1 MTIHVVLMN
10 FRSED
15 FRIVGRKLRVYDED
29 LAHRFSSEGFGKLRG
44 GKLDLELEEAAYLIE
59 HKKIPLELLSFL
71 REAAGIEKGIE
82 DRAMVYIELRKRG
95 YRVKPGVVLSATR
108 GERSIKVR
116 IYSERARFSFKS
128 VINALKKE
136 KSFIVCIVDEEC
148 DITAYRLAL
157 FKPQN
162 YGRDVQGTMSA
173 HLTGGRIFAESTLE
187 GFGEPFAGICE
198 LSLYETHYLVRKG
211 ALELHGCDDFMS
223 IAKKEQKDFELAY
236 AVYEDLMDKGYDP
249 KTGFKY
255 GTHFRVYDF
264 KMDRV
269 HAPYLVHGFREGSRV
284 AWNEISRASRLAH
297 SVKKKMLFASVGKE
311 INYIKCE
318 RFKV

>member
-1 MTIHVVLMN
+1 MD
-10 FRSED
+10 SKSDD

-29 LAHRFSSEGFGKLRG
+29 LAHRLSSEGFGKMKKGRLE
-44 GKLDLELEEAAYLIE
+44 LELEEAAYLIE
-59 HKKIPLELLSFL
+59 HRKIPLDLLSFL
-71 REAAGIEKGIE
+71 RDAAGIEKGIE

-95 YRVKPGVVLSATR
+95 YRAKPGAVLSAIR
-108 GERSIKVR
+108 GERSINVR
-116 IYSERARFSFKS
+116 VYSERERFSFRS
-128 VINALKKE
+128 VITALKKE

-148 DITAYRLAL
+148 DITAYRLSL

-173 HLTGGRIFAESTLE
+173 HLTGGRIFSESTLE
-187 GFGEPFAGICE
+187 GFGEPFAGIYE
-198 LSLYETHYLVRKG
+198 LSLYETQYLLRKG
-211 ALELHGCDDFMS
+211 VLSLNGCDDFLS
-223 IAKKEQKDFELAY
+223 VAKKEQKDFELAY

-255 GTHFRVYDF
+255 GTYFRVYDF
-264 KMDRV
+264 KVDKV
-269 HAPYLVHGFREGSRV
+269 HAPYLVHGFKEGSRV

-297 SVKKKMLFASVGKE
+297 SVKKKMLFASVGEE